1 VPLPSRTDPTAARA
15 SALVG
20 GPVGRYARSN
30 AGWWTPL
37 RVLLALGA
45 FTLLLGYGEKLPCAD
60 GQWVASKQ
68 YTHACYSDVIPLW
81 GAEGLASGAVPYR
94 DHAVEYPVLTGG
106 FMWLTAELT
115 RAWHS
120 LAESGAVPG
129 QDQGVVFG
137 VLTCL
142 LLAVCGL
149 FTVAATAAAAGRR
162 RQWDA
167 AVLALSPLLVFH
179 AFSNWD
185 LLAMAFASA
194 ALWAWARDR
203 PVAAGVLIGLGAAA
217 KLYPALLFVP
227 LALLAYRT
235 RCWRPVLWAATAAA
249 GAWLAVNLPV
259 ALTWTAGWKE
269 FYAFSES
276 RPAEASTFWAMLK
289 HYYPHTFGSPL
300 DSGWSPP
307 GLAVGLVLLAALA
320 AVGWLALTAPSRP
333 RLAQLAFLTVAAFLL
348 TTKVW
353 SPQYS
358 IWLVPLLALARPRWR
373 TALIWQATEIAVWIA
388 TLLWL
393 LGGSDPNKALPYEGL
408 TWVLLLRDATLL
420 VLVALIV
427 RDIRRP
433 ELDVVRSADEPDP
446 GAGLFATS
454 ATDRLLGAG
463 RGRARHPDEHD
474 DDPDGLDDDP
484 DEPDDDP
491 DEHDDDPDEPDDDP
505 DGELAGGNSADRPY
519 RLG

>member
-1 VPLPSRTDPTAARA
+1 MTQPSTPAGLAQSSDARFSSEVPLPSRTDPTVARA

-20 GPVGRYARSN
+20 GPVGRYARSYS
-30 AGWWTPL
+30 GWWTPL
-37 RVLLALGA
+37 RVLLALAA
-45 FTLLLGYGEKLPCAD
+45 FTLLLGYGQKLPCAD

-106 FMWLTAELT
+106 FMWLTGELT
-115 RAWHS
+115 RAWHA

-129 QDQGVVFG
+129 QDQGVMFG

-167 AVLALSPLLVFH
+167 AILAVSPLLVFH

-194 ALWAWARDR
+194 ALWAWARSR

-227 LALLAYRT
+227 LALLAYRS
-235 RCWRPVLWAATAAA
+235 RCWRPVLWAATAGA

-259 ALTWTAGWKE
+259 ALAWTSGWKE

-289 HYYPHTFGSPL
+289 HYYPNTFGSPA
-300 DSGWSPP
+300 DAGWSPP
-307 GLAVGLVLLAALA
+307 GLAVALFLLAALG
-320 AVGWLALTAPSRP
+320 AVGWLALTAPVRP

-393 LGGSDPNKALPYEGL
+393 LGGSDPNKALTYEAL
-408 TWVLLLRDATLL
+408 TWVLLLRDAVLL
-420 VLVALIV
+420 VIVGLIV

-446 GAGLFATS
+446 GAGLFA
-454 ATDRLLGAG
+454 AAPEDRLLGGARGSAGPAG
-463 RGRARHPDEHD
+463 RSGRSGHS
-474 DDPDGLDDDP
+474 GV
-484 DEPDDDP
+484 
-491 DEHDDDPDEPDDDP
+491 
-505 DGELAGGNSADRPY
+505 ELAQR
-519 RLG
+519 

>member
-1 VPLPSRTDPTAARA
+1 MTELTSHHGEVPLPSHEDPTVARA
-15 SALVG
+15 SAMVG
-20 GPVGRYARSN
+20 GPLGRYAQHGTS
-30 AGWWTPL
+30 WWTPL
-37 RVLLALGA
+37 RVLLALAA

-81 GAEGLASGAVPYR
+81 GAEGLSVGAVPYR

-106 FMWLTAELT
+106 FMWATGELT
-115 RAWHS
+115 RGWHA
-120 LAESGAVPG
+120 LAEDGIVPG
-129 QDQGVVFG
+129 ENEGVVFG

-149 FTVAATAAAAGRR
+149 LAVAATAAAAGRR

-167 AVLALSPLLVFH
+167 AIFAASPLLVFH

-194 ALWAWARDR
+194 ALWAWARNR
-203 PVAAGVLIGLGAAA
+203 PIAAGVLIGLGAAA

-227 LALLAYRT
+227 LLLLAYRT
-235 RCWRPVLWAATAAA
+235 RTWRPVLWAGAAAA

-259 ALTWTAGWKE
+259 ALAWTSGWQE
-269 FYAFSES
+269 FYTFSES

-289 HYYPHTFGSPL
+289 HYYPNTFGSGANA
-300 DSGWSPP
+300 GWSPP
-307 GLAVGLVLLAALA
+307 GLAVALFLLAALGLI
-320 AVGWLALTAPSRP
+320 GWLALSAATRP

-373 TALIWQATEIAVWIA
+373 SALIWQATEIAVWIA

-393 LGGSDPNKALPYEGL
+393 LGGTDPNKALTYEAL
-408 TWVLLLRDATLL
+408 TWVLLLRDASLL

-433 ELDVVRSADEPDP
+433 DLDVVRSAEDPDP
-446 GAGLFATS
+446 GAGPFGAAT
-454 ATDRLLGAG
+454 TDRLI
-463 RGRARHPDEHD
+463 RA
-474 DDPDGLDDDP
+474 
-484 DEPDDDP
+484 
-491 DEHDDDPDEPDDDP
+491 
-505 DGELAGGNSADRPY
+505 
-519 RLG
+519 